1 MKRKVGLAVLLT
13 VVLVLSSLFAFGGVF
28 AKQPD
33 NGAGPPLT
41 ILVMGYGWYTGIPEG
56 QTNNSEDVAFALD
69 GEMIKARDEKGRV
82 VAQGMVHGFSVPVVW
97 DVVFPMIIA
106 AVEEL
111 DPDIILGVGTGPPLQ
126 MEKYGGNVMSGADAW
141 DPLTDIRW
149 CGYKKIDE
157 REGAPDIRE
166 GSLPFE
172 QMVIACLKAG
182 IPARLGYVRSNSSCP
197 TSEPSPKTPPC
208 EDDWAAC
215 PEVFPDGRPRTSP
228 GWYMCNYMTYGIP
241 MLIEDHG
248 WDAIGGF
255 IHIQTRPEYKTMG
268 RVADIEAL
276 GPDPDPEALEDLLNN
291 SISAATSLDR
301 NIAGVRIALQEC
313 VRAAAA
319 S

>member
-1 MKRKVGLAVLLT
+1 
-13 VVLVLSSLFAFGGVF
+13 
-28 AKQPD
+28 
-33 NGAGPPLT
+33 
-41 ILVMGYGWYTGIPEG
+41 
-56 QTNNSEDVAFALD
+56 
-69 GEMIKARDEKGRV
+69 
-82 VAQGMVHGFSVPVVW
+82 
-97 DVVFPMIIA
+97 
-106 AVEEL
+106 
-111 DPDIILGVGTGPPLQ
+111 
-126 MEKYGGNVMSGADAW
+126 MSGADAW
-141 DPLTDIRW
+141 DPETDIRW
-149 CGYKKIDE
+149 CGYTKIDP
-157 REGAPDIRE
+157 EGADIRQ

-197 TSEPSPKTPPC
+197 TAEPSPKIPPC

-241 MLIEDHG
+241 MLIEDNG

-291 SISAATSLDR
+291 SISSGTPLDL

-313 VRAAAA
+313 VRAAG
-319 S
+319 